1 MRLSA
6 ITLSMCLIGAV
17 SVSSYPIGGSESESK
32 PTNTN
37 RKLLRSSNVDEDDGP
52 EPLQDSPTQKQSNG
66 ATKAPKVGS
75 NRGSPVSI
83 DEVATPELVRQS
95 AKYWKER
102 NSKFPPKKPE
112 AGGPKREAR
121 LLKVSDIYQSKKS
134 QDSQTQKQS
143 GGVINTPKK
152 GLSRGSS
159 VSTGS
164 GGATST
170 GSHRAQESRGSALGQ
185 TQGAI
190 PKSSSTNR
198 RLLRSSNVDENDGP
212 KPLQDPPTQKQSGGA
227 TTTPKNRLSR
237 GSSVSAGPNGAI
249 GTDAY
254 QAQESRGSALGQTQG
269 AVPKSSN
276 TNRRL
281 LRSSNVDENDGP
293 KPLQD
298 PPTQKQSGGAT
309 NAPKNRLSRGSSV
322 SAGPNGAIGTGT
334 HQAQESRGSTLG
346 QTKGADSSTPSS
358 SASKSTSPDL
368 PGKPINPQEKKEP
381 IPTPTPIVPIST
393 ISDEAPEV
401 PTVREF
407 LALASPGAPSRDRQE
422 QAFRLFLHLNK
433 PERLDENENLYT
445 LTRIQRPRTKRI
457 EQEKMMVY
465 FESTYGIKQT
475 TKDLREC
482 ERKISSFPGS
492 NPSLAS
498 KYSKAKMS
506 QTKAIEGEAPTD
518 DDEGQKLIESCLA
531 IRGQFLSV
539 QTQSKRAWSDL
550 TEEQRTF
557 YGYIKSKII
566 HMTFK
571 F

>member
-1 MRLSA
+1 MRLSV
-6 ITLSMCLIGAV
+6 ITLSMCLIGAI

-52 EPLQDSPTQKQSNG
+52 EPLKDLPTQKQSNG
-66 ATKAPKVGS
+66 ATKASKVGS
-75 NRGSPVSI
+75 NRGSSSSTGEI
-83 DEVATPELVRQS
+83 ETSDLAKQS

-112 AGGPKREAR
+112 ADGPKREAR
-121 LLKVSDIYQSKKS
+121 LLSVSDVYQSKKS

-143 GGVINTPKK
+143 GGDTTTPKK

-170 GSHRAQESRGSALGQ
+170 GSHQTKDSKGSALGQ

-190 PKSSSTNR
+190 PKSSNTNR
-198 RLLRSSNVDENDGP
+198 RLLRSSNVDEDDGP

-227 TTTPKNRLSR
+227 TNAPKNRLSR

-254 QAQESRGSALGQTQG
+254 QAQESQGSALGQTQG
-269 AVPKSSN
+269 AIPKSSN

-309 NAPKNRLSRGSSV
+309 NAPKKGLSRGSSV

-346 QTKGADSSTPSS
+346 QTKGADSSTPNS
-358 SASKSTSPDL
+358 SASKSTNPDL
-368 PGKPINPQEKKEP
+368 PGKRPNSQENKEP
-381 IPTPTPIVPIST
+381 ISTPVPIST

-407 LALASPGAPSRDRQE
+407 LALAGPGAPSRDRQE

-433 PERLDENENLYT
+433 PERQDENENLYT

-498 KYSKAKMS
+498 QYSKAKTS
-506 QTKAIEGEAPTD
+506 QTKAIEKEAPTD
-518 DDEGQKLIESCLA
+518 DDEGQKLIESCLT

-539 QTQSKRAWSDL
+539 QTQSRQAWSDL

>member
-6 ITLSMCLIGAV
+6 ITLSMCLIGAI

-52 EPLQDSPTQKQSNG
+52 EPLQDLPTQKQSNG
-66 ATKAPKVGS
+66 ATKAPK
-75 NRGSPVSI
+75 
-83 DEVATPELVRQS
+83 
-95 AKYWKER
+95 
-102 NSKFPPKKPE
+102 
-112 AGGPKREAR
+112 
-121 LLKVSDIYQSKKS
+121 
-134 QDSQTQKQS
+134 S

-358 SASKSTSPDL
+358 SASK
-368 PGKPINPQEKKEP
+368 N
-381 IPTPTPIVPIST
+381 
-393 ISDEAPEV
+393 EAPEV